1 MRSNGDFCQF
11 FDADSPL
18 KWLKVVLGTILTE
31 LLRAL
36 NFIRGRLGPGVMG
49 VTRRDHQQLDFSS
62 MESVEVNQCLK
73 VKPDTLCICF
83 IHS

>member
-1 MRSNGDFCQF
+1 MRSSGDFCQF